1 MKNIGT
7 MVAAIVVALVLGLY
21 MCTFKIRFT
30 EVAIVKTWGKPAKEA
45 LDEPGL
51 KFKWPAPIQTVV
63 LYDKRIRVLDDRTEE
78 TRTIDGKNVVVTTFT
93 LWRIAE
99 PSKFHTNF
107 PSGVS
112 EGEKKLRT
120 AVITHKHAVMGRHRF
135 EELVSTDPKE
145 RKLHEIEAQIQDQV
159 ARDVL
164 DAYGIEVVGFG
175 IKKIALPETVTTS
188 IFESM
193 KSHEQ
198 AKAARYQAEGNARA
212 NDILA
217 NAKAAKERILSAAR
231 QKVADIEAEAQRVVS
246 SYYKEFDRHPELRI
260 YLDALRTT
268 RRALRSRTTL
278 ILPTTQSPFDVFE
291 EQARRE
297 IIKAG
302 RVSDLGGG
310 ETVPVAVRVEPK
322 QPARSGN

>member
-7 MVAAIVVALVLGLY
+7 IMAAIVVALVLALY

-45 LDEPGL
+45 ITEPGL
-51 KFKWPAPIQTVV
+51 NFKWPPPIQTVV
-63 LYDKRIRVLDDRTEE
+63 LYDKRTRVLDDRTEE

-93 LWRIAE
+93 LWRIAD

-107 PSGVS
+107 PSGV
-112 EGEKKLRT
+112 EDGEKKLRT

-135 EELVSTDPKE
+135 GEIVSTDPKE
-145 RKLHEIEAQIQDQV
+145 RKLREIESEIRKQIAD
-159 ARDVL
+159 DVL
-164 DAYGIEVVGFG
+164 DAYGIEVLGFG
-175 IKKIALPETVTTS
+175 IKKIGLPEAVTTS

-198 AKAARYQAEGNARA
+198 AKAARYQAEGDARA

-217 NAKAAKERILSAAR
+217 NAKAAKERILSAAN

-246 SYYKEFDRHPELRI
+246 KYYKEFDQHPELRI
-260 YLDALRTT
+260 FLDELRTT
-268 RRALRSRTTL
+268 ARALQSRTTL
-278 ILPTTQSPFDVFE
+278 VLPTADPPFDVFDQE
-291 EQARRE
+291 ARRR
-297 IIKAG
+297 IISGDSIGNSGADSG
-302 RVSDLGGG
+302 
-310 ETVPVAVRVEPK
+310 VPVTVRAKPEPD
-322 QPARSGN
+322 AD